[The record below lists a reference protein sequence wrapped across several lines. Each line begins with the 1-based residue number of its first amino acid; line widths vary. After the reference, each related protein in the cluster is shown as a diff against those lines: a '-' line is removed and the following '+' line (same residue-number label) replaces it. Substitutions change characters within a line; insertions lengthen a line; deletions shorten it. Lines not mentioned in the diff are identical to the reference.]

1 MVFADDW
8 ERRQYNETTHTRVDT
23 VSEAVAVARSAP
35 APMVK
40 ARNEGP
46 RKPRLSIATGDE
58 SSDADA
64 GTLAVTWSSARG
76 DDASPAVRWWR
87 EDPPGVRTSDVVVT
101 KATTYTYER
110 DDLCGAPAN
119 ASGYR

>member
-40 ARNEGP
+40 APNEGP
-46 RKPRLSIATGDE
+46 RKPRLSIVTGDE
-58 SSDADA
+58 SSDA
-64 GTLAVTWSSARG
+64 GTMAVTWSSARG